1 MFTDV
6 LDVCALSMRAS
17 FDRESK
23 FLGSRVHALAE
34 LDFGSGNENEV

>member
-17 FDRESK
+17 FDRE
-23 FLGSRVHALAE
+23 LGFARSGARIAD
-34 LDFGSGNENEV
+34 LDFASGNENEV